1 MKSFKKRW
9 NQIASRVGTSPRQLG
24 FMVASAVIA
33 VVIFGSKML
42 IDPKS
47 ASATTMQPAAAIKV
61 AEPTVAPIPDVFL
74 RAAPHWNLATS
85 PARNPFSSP
94 EDLRPRTVVGNDGIA
109 STDTEV
115 HDNLVL
121 QATLDHTFAVING
134 KTLRIG
140 QSWTDPKTKRSM
152 QLIEVGDR
160 NARLSFGG
168 HNGNDGHNLQV
179 IDLTLDH

>member
-9 NQIASRVGTSPRQLG
+9 NQIASRVGTSPGQLG
-24 FMVASAVIA
+24 FLVASAVIA
-33 VVIFGSKML
+33 VIILGGKML

-47 ASATTMQPAAAIKV
+47 ASAAAMQPAAAIKV

-74 RAAPHWNLATS
+74 RAIPHWNLATS

-94 EDLRPRTVVGNDGIA
+94 EDLRPRTVVSNDGIA

-115 HDNLVL
+115 YDNLVL
-121 QATLDHTFAVING
+121 QATMDHTFAVING

-160 NARLSFGG
+160 NARLSLGG
-168 HNGNDGHNLQV
+168 HDGPGVHP
-179 IDLTLDH
+179 IELTLDH

>member
-1 MKSFKKRW
+1 MKSFKKHW

-24 FMVASAVIA
+24 FLVASAVIA
-33 VVIFGSKML
+33 VVILGSKL
-42 IDPKS
+42 LNDPKS
-47 ASATTMQPAAAIKV
+47 AAATTMQPAAAIKV
-61 AEPTVAPIPDVFL
+61 AEPTATPIPDVFL
-74 RAAPHWNLATS
+74 SAVPHWNLATS

-94 EDLRPRTVVGNDGIA
+94 EDLRPRTVVDDDGIA
-109 STDTEV
+109 STATEV

-121 QATLDHTFAVING
+121 QATLDRTFAVING

-140 QSWTDPKTKRSM
+140 QSWTDPKTKQSM

-168 HNGNDGHNLQV
+168 QDGHDLQV
-179 IDLTLDH
+179 IELTLDH